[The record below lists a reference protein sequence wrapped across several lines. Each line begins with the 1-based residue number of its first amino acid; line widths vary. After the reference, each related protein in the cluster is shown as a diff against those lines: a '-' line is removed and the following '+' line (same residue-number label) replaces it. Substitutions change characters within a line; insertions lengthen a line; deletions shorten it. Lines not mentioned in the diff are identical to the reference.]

1 MFCDQSGFYLLPAV
15 VRTYAPMHLYQS
27 TDPIRPFCRQALL
40 NWVIHEWHG
49 ATKVITTEIRDF
61 AAAWRVFASAGL
73 KGTTQ

>member
-1 MFCDQSGFYLLPAV
+1 MPSSLQCFDAFARQQIGWWLP
-15 VRTYAPMHLYQS
+15 LYQS

-40 NWVIHEWHG
+40 NWVIREWHE

-61 AAAWRVFASAGL
+61 AAVWHVSASAGL